1 MAAEQI
7 QIRTGLQR
15 LDCTVPVFTALCS
28 QPMVRQKFSQQ
39 QMNQIVSGRVDADPE
54 DVKQLLSVIKTMD
67 YLQDTIKPNL
77 PINWGSNPL
86 LVRDVLVKTYEERLN
101 AEDPIVRQ
109 AYYIRIGALHY
120 FVKIRT
126 DGSAKVTINYTTE
139 AAAFLNPELA
149 REGANLLKARGES
162 AFTDLLT
169 GSRRESTITKS
180 LEELGFKPKPG
191 VAAQ

>member
-1 MAAEQI
+1 MAVEQI

-15 LDCTVPVFTALCS
+15 LDCTIPVFTALCS
-28 QPMVRQKFSQQ
+28 QPMVKQKFSQQ

-54 DVKQLLSVIKTMD
+54 DVKQLLSVIRTMD

-101 AEDPIVRQ
+101 AEDPIIRQ
-109 AYYIRIGALHY
+109 ACYIRTSALNY
-120 FVKIRT
+120 FVKLRG
-126 DGSAKVTINYTTE
+126 DGSPVETINAHE
-139 AAAFLNPELA
+139 AAAFLDFQLA
-149 REGANLLKARGES
+149 REGVKLLKAKGVS

-169 GSRRESTITKS
+169 GLRRESTITKS
-180 LEELGFKPKPG
+180 LEELGFKLETE
-191 VAAQ
+191 VSL